1 MCCTLYL
8 IRIMC
13 LFIRWVVEKIYV
25 LNDVFALLLCIWCFA
40 NDNFVTNTPLLNC
53 ILFSSKPVGT

>member
-13 LFIRWVVEKIYV
+13 LFIRWVEEKIYV
-25 LNDVFALLLCIWCFA
+25 PNDAFPLLLCIWCFA
-40 NDNFVTNTPLLNC
+40 DDNFVTNATLLNYSP
-53 ILFSSKPVGT
+53 FSSKPVRT